1 MDDKT
6 AAKILDAARNL
17 RDAAQMLWDVCAAL
31 DCAAQQEAAPHGKV

>member
-31 DCAAQQEAAPHGKV
+31 DCVAQQEGDRDEI